1 MTPEHD
7 ILQVT
12 PRVEALAALCRSNS
26 RIDPALYR
34 KYDVKRGLRDINGQ
48 GVLAGLTNI
57 SDIISRK
64 EIGGE
69 IVPCE
74 GELYYRGI
82 RLQDL
87 VQGFIRDGRKGYEEV
102 AYLLLFGELPDAKRL
117 GDFKALLAQGRTL
130 PTNFTRDVIMKA
142 PTHDM
147 MNSLSRSVLT
157 LASYD
162 SNADDISLPN
172 VLRQCLLVNT
182 KSCFLTGWY
191 EVRSNNPFGGTNRIR
206 FTGYNLSPSA
216 AKKKCCIRQ
225 DLFCSNNLRYTTR

>member
-26 RIDPALYR
+26 RIDPELYL
-34 KYDVKRGLRDINGQ
+34 KYDVKRGLRDVNGQ

-64 EIGGE
+64 ETGGE

-82 RLQDL
+82 RIQDL

-102 AYLLLFGELPDAKRL
+102 AYLLLFGELPDAKSL

-157 LASYD
+157 LASPVQ
-162 SNADDISLPN
+162 ILFLP
-172 VLRQCLLVNT
+172 LRT
-182 KSCFLTGWY
+182 
-191 EVRSNNPFGGTNRIR
+191 
-206 FTGYNLSPSA
+206 A
-216 AKKKCCIRQ
+216 
-225 DLFCSNNLRYTTR
+225 

>member
-82 RLQDL
+82 RIQDL
-87 VQGFIRDGRKGYEEV
+87 VQGFIRDEQPV
-102 AYLLLFGELPDAKRL
+102 AQCAHAG
-117 GDFKALLAQGRTL
+117 
-130 PTNFTRDVIMKA
+130 I
-142 PTHDM
+142 
-147 MNSLSRSVLT
+147 
-157 LASYD
+157 
-162 SNADDISLPN
+162 
-172 VLRQCLLVNT
+172 LRQQC
-182 KSCFLTGWY
+182 G
-191 EVRSNNPFGGTNRIR
+191 
-206 FTGYNLSPSA
+206 
-216 AKKKCCIRQ
+216 
-225 DLFCSNNLRYTTR
+225 

>member
-82 RLQDL
+82 RRASSVTAARVMRRLPICCCSVSCRMPSVWAISRL
-87 VQGFIRDGRKGYEEV
+87 CWRRDARCR
-102 AYLLLFGELPDAKRL
+102 P
-117 GDFKALLAQGRTL
+117 
-130 PTNFTRDVIMKA
+130 
-142 PTHDM
+142 
-147 MNSLSRSVLT
+147 
-157 LASYD
+157 
-162 SNADDISLPN
+162 ISP
-172 VLRQCLLVNT
+172 VM
-182 KSCFLTGWY
+182 S
-191 EVRSNNPFGGTNRIR
+191 S
-206 FTGYNLSPSA
+206 
-216 AKKKCCIRQ
+216 
-225 DLFCSNNLRYTTR
+225 

>member
-74 GELYYRGI
+74 GEL
-82 RLQDL
+82 
-87 VQGFIRDGRKGYEEV
+87 
-102 AYLLLFGELPDAKRL
+102 
-117 GDFKALLAQGRTL
+117 
-130 PTNFTRDVIMKA
+130 
-142 PTHDM
+142 
-147 MNSLSRSVLT
+147 
-157 LASYD
+157 
-162 SNADDISLPN
+162 
-172 VLRQCLLVNT
+172 
-182 KSCFLTGWY
+182 
-191 EVRSNNPFGGTNRIR
+191 
-206 FTGYNLSPSA
+206 
-216 AKKKCCIRQ
+216 
-225 DLFCSNNLRYTTR
+225 